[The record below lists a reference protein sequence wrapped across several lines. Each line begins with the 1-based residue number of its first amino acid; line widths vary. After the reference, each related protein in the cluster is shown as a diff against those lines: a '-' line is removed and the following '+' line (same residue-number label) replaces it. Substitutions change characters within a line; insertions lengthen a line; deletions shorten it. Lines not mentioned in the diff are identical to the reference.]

1 MRMRIKDRSGLERQS
16 KEFLAFARSYL
27 SDAFPNPDRQGCP
40 PDEALQSLAVNP
52 SESQATITEHIA
64 SCSPCFRRYSELLTD
79 VQLQRTADRALSWK
93 GIFGWFRAHPLLV
106 GAVLACALFIAIGVG
121 LWIRFSVPN
130 PPPLETHQP
139 HNPTS
144 PVNPEVAYSPFALD
158 LTNISPIRGSNPPT
172 TGSQRRVRVPSS
184 TLDLTLSLPL
194 GSEEQTYSVSLKSA
208 AGRTFWSKYAKAQ
221 LNKGQILIRAQA
233 DFRQVPAGNYNLEI
247 KSAAGIR
254 LIQPV
259 SIQAT
264 VPNGTGQKP

>member
-1 MRMRIKDRSGLERQS
+1 MRIKDRSGLERQS

-40 PDEALQSLAVNP
+40 PDEALQSLAINP
-52 SESQATITEHIA
+52 NKSQATITEHIA
-64 SCSPCFRRYSELLTD
+64 SCSPCFKRYSELLTE
-79 VQLQRTADRALSWK
+79 VKSQKAADEGSSWK
-93 GIFGWFRAHPLLV
+93 GMPGWFRAHPLLV
-106 GAVLACALFIAIGVG
+106 GAALACALFIAIGVG

-144 PVNPEVAYSPFALD
+144 PVNPVVAYSPLSLD
-158 LTNISPIRGSNPPT
+158 LTNISPIRGSKPPT
-172 TGSQRRVRVPSS
+172 PGSQRRVRVPGSP
-184 TLDLTLSLPL
+184 LDLTLSLPL
-194 GSEEQTYSVSLKSA
+194 GSEEQTYSVSLKA
-208 AGRTFWSKYAKAQ
+208 AGRTFWSKSATAH
-221 LNKGQILIRAQA
+221 LNKGQTLIRVQA
-233 DFRQVPAGNYNLEI
+233 DFRQVPAGNYNLEV

-264 VPNGTGQKP
+264 LPNGTGQNP

>member
-79 VQLQRTADRALSWK
+79 VQLQKTADRALSWK
-93 GIFGWFRAHPLLV
+93 GIFSWSRTHPLLV
-106 GAVLACALFIAIGVG
+106 GAALACALFIAIGVRL

-139 HNPTS
+139 YNPTS
-144 PVNPEVAYSPFALD
+144 PVNPVVAYSPLSLD
-158 LTNISPIRGSNPPT
+158 LTNISPIRGSKPPT
-172 TGSQRRVRVPSS
+172 TGSQRRVRVPGSP
-184 TLDLTLSLPL
+184 LDLTLSLPL
-194 GSEEQTYSVSLKSA
+194 GSEEQTYSVSLKA
-208 AGRTFWSKYAKAQ
+208 AGRTFWSKSATAH
-221 LNKGQILIRAQA
+221 LNKGQTLIRLQA
-233 DFRQVPAGNYNLEI
+233 DLSQVPAGNYNLEV

-259 SIQAT
+259 SIQVT
-264 VPNGTGQKP
+264 LPNGTGQNP